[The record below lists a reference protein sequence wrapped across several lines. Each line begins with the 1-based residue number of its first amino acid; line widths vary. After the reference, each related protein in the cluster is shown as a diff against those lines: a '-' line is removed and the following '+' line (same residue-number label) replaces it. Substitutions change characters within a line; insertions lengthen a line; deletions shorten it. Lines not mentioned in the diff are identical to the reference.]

1 MIQISQ
7 IRLKPDSPETALHQ
21 AVYKALRLS
30 PKDTCRIEI
39 AKQSIDS
46 RHKPDIL
53 YIYSV
58 HVSDIL
64 LNGKKPVDEA
74 AWIKK
79 LKNRDITPVTK
90 KGYTFPAVS
99 RQILKEEDRPVIIG
113 FGPAGMFAAL
123 KLAEAGLRP
132 IVFER
137 GDSIEQRKKEV
148 EAFWQG
154 GALNTESNVQFGEG
168 GAGTFSD
175 GKLNTA
181 IKDPTGRIHEVLRIF
196 AEFGADSRILYV
208 NKPHIGTDVLAKV
221 VQNIRKKITACGGE
235 VHFQTKLTAIHEKDG
250 AVNGITVF
258 DRAENKS
265 FTHACNTVCLAI
277 GHSARDTF
285 EMLLAQG
292 ISMQPKA
299 FAVGVRMEHPQSFIN
314 QNAYGD
320 CHYKLPAADYK
331 VTFQTSTGKGV
342 YSFCMCPGGYVVNA
356 SSEPGRL
363 AVNGMS
369 YQARDSKNANSAL
382 IVTVNPKDF
391 PDETPLGGIAF
402 QRELERKAW
411 ELGEG
416 RIPVQL
422 FGDFRKDQASTE
434 LGEVVPQMRGG
445 FVLSNVRSI
454 LPKAIGDSIEEGVL
468 AFGKKLHGFDR
479 EDALLSGIESRTS
492 SPVRITRSKEGL
504 SNIEGI
510 YPCGEGAGYAGG
522 ITSAAMDGIKAAEFI
537 CEKFRNFEEG
547 VYISLFLC

>member
-314 QNAYGD
+314 QNAYGN

-356 SSEPGRL
+356 SSEKERL

-369 YQARDSKNANSAL
+369 NHDRGSRNANSAL
-382 IVTVNPKDF
+382 IVTVTPADF
-391 PDETPLGGIAF
+391 EGDSPLAGVEY
-402 QRELERKAW
+402 QRKLESLAY
-411 ELGEG
+411 EYGHG

-422 FGDFRKDQASTE
+422 YGDFKAGLETKQ
-434 LGEVVPQMRGG
+434 LGEVDAEFKGAYQFANLKEMLPNYLSQSIIEGVEHFEGMIHG
-445 FVLSNVRSI
+445 FSRYDSI
-454 LPKAIGDSIEEGVL
+454 LAGV
-468 AFGKKLHGFDR
+468 
-479 EDALLSGIESRTS
+479 ESRTS
-492 SPVRITRSKEGL
+492 SPVRIHRDERFESQIAGL
-504 SNIEGI
+504 

-522 ITSAAMDGIKAAEFI
+522 ITSAAMDGLKVAEAI
-537 CEKFRNFEEG
+537 GRRYVFRG
-547 VYISLFLC
+547 